1 MAYIGIRRCTL
12 RPGADRAAFERDL
25 EDLTTYFSL
34 HEPGLRYFSWSR
46 KASERTQTDYLT
58 LEVWVSAD
66 AHRRS
71 GTRRRGWAAGEGTP
85 TPEFKA
91 MYPALERI
99 REATE
104 NAPVEWFEEPAPS
117 ARYA

>member
-1 MAYIGIRRCTL
+1 MAFIGIRRCTL
-12 RPGADRAAFERDL
+12 RPGVDRDAFERDL

-34 HEPGLRYFSWSR
+34 YEPGLQRFSWSR
-46 KASERTQTDYLT
+46 KGSERTATDYLT
-58 LEVWVSAD
+58 LEIWVDAD

-71 GTRRRGWAAGEGTP
+71 GTRRRGWAAGDGTP
-85 TPEFKA
+85 TEEFKA

-99 REATE
+99 RVATD
-104 NAPVEWFEEPAPS
+104 NAPVEWFEEPAPL